1 MACDIV
7 VGAQFGD
14 EGKGKIVSYLALNDK
29 PQIVAR
35 GGVGPNAGHQVFYKG
50 KKYGLR
56 MVPSG
61 FVYERARLLIGAGV
75 LVNPEV
81 FLKEVNELNIGNRI
95 GVDVRCTVI
104 LQKHRDADIGEGA
117 KKIGT
122 TGTGCGPANE
132 ERVARTALLARDI
145 PELEPFLCDV
155 PTEVNKAKKVLI
167 EGTQGFNL
175 SLLYGTYPYVT
186 SKDTSASTI
195 AADVGVGPKKI
206 RDVFAV
212 IKAYTTRVGN
222 GPLKDELTPEQAQ
235 KLGYTEYGTVTGRL
249 RRVSDKLHWDD
260 LKYACI
266 VNGASGIALT
276 KLDVRFPAVARV
288 SEFSKLTKEAKKF
301 VEEFE
306 RRLDAPVSLIGTGP
320 EVFDIIDRRK

>member
-29 PQIVAR
+29 PQVVAR

-61 FVYERARLLIGAGV
+61 FVYERARLLVGAGV

-81 FLKEVNELNIGNRI
+81 FLKEVNELNIGNRT
-95 GVDVRCTVI
+95 GVDSRCTVI
-104 LQKHRDADIGEGA
+104 LQKHRDADMDESS

-122 TGTGCGPANE
+122 TGTGCGPANMD
-132 ERVARTALLARDI
+132 RVARTALLARDI
-145 PELEPFLCDV
+145 PELEPFVCDV
-155 PTEVNKAKKVLI
+155 PAEVNKAKKVLI

-186 SKDTSASTI
+186 SKDVSASTI

-222 GPLKDELTPEQAQ
+222 GPLKDELTPEQ
-235 KLGYTEYGTVTGRL
+235 
-249 RRVSDKLHWDD
+249 
-260 LKYACI
+260 
-266 VNGASGIALT
+266 
-276 KLDVRFPAVARV
+276 
-288 SEFSKLTKEAKKF
+288 
-301 VEEFE
+301 
-306 RRLDAPVSLIGTGP
+306 
-320 EVFDIIDRRK
+320 